1 MDFLRRMSL
10 VVAQNG
16 PVGLSTNVRSW
27 AERPEV
33 SGGIVKTGAVD
44 RQQTFRRLVVD
55 DPGP

>member
-10 VVAQNG
+10 VWHKTDQSA
-16 PVGLSTNVRSW
+16 LSTNVRSW

-33 SGGIVKTGAVD
+33 SGCIVKTGAVD